1 MESILVSIKKLIGLT
16 EEYVQYDTD
25 IITHI
30 NTVFA
35 ILHQLGVGPVNGF
48 VIRDKSTCWCE
59 YTGDEVFLESVK
71 SYIYL
76 KVKLI
81 FDPPQSSAHIETMK
95 QEIAE
100 LEWRLNVYAD

>member
-16 EEYVQYDTD
+16 EEYTQFDTD

-35 ILHQLGVGPVNGF
+35 ILHQLGVGPANGF

-81 FDPPQSSAHIETMK
+81 FDPPQSSAHIETIK
-95 QEIAE
+95 QEIVE